1 MSYARLQQYSQTV
14 NREDRDVS
22 REEQEAEQRRTE
34 ENRYSNGN
42 TVLGIL
48 REVLGGLMLRGGLSW
63 REKQHFQVVEKI

>member
-1 MSYARLQQYSQTV
+1 MSYARLQQYSRTV

-63 REKQHFQVVEKI
+63 GEKQHFQVVEKI